1 MSLFPLQLKGVFLM
15 SEMIANNIIEEVSK
29 YRKPPNKLRSQQE
42 ITAKYNQALEYYKEL
57 CFKPQETN
65 QLKLTTYTE
74 IKTLGWVLGKPE
86 KDIIKDIST
95 HSASNPLGIY

>member
-1 MSLFPLQLKGVFLM
+1 M
-15 SEMIANNIIEEVSK
+15 SEMLANDIVKEVEK

-42 ITAKYNQALEYYKEL
+42 ITAKYNQSLEYYKEL

-74 IKTLGWVLGKPE
+74 IKILGWVLGKPE

-95 HSASNPLGIY
+95 HSASMPFGTF

>member
-1 MSLFPLQLKGVFLM
+1 M
-15 SEMIANNIIEEVSK
+15 SEMLANNIVEEVAK

-86 KDIIKDIST
+86 KDIIKDISA
-95 HSASNPLGIY
+95 HSASMPFGTF

>member
-1 MSLFPLQLKGVFLM
+1 M
-15 SEMIANNIIEEVSK
+15 SEMLANDIVKEVEK

-42 ITAKYNQALEYYKEL
+42 ITAKYNQSLEYYKEL

-74 IKTLGWVLGKPE
+74 IKILGWVLGKPE
-86 KDIIKDIST
+86 KDIIKDIAT
-95 HSASNPLGIY
+95 HSASMPFGTF

>member
-1 MSLFPLQLKGVFLM
+1 M
-15 SEMIANNIIEEVSK
+15 SEMVANNIVEEVAR
-29 YRKPPNKLRSQQE
+29 YRKPPKMRSPQE

-65 QLKLTTYTE
+65 QLKLTIYTE

-86 KDIIKDIST
+86 KDIIKDIAT
-95 HSASNPLGIY
+95 HSASMPFGTF

>member
-1 MSLFPLQLKGVFLM
+1 M
-15 SEMIANNIIEEVSK
+15 SEMLANDITQVVKEYK
-29 YRKPPNKLRSQQE
+29 KPPKMRSVQE

-65 QLKLTTYTE
+65 QLKLSTYTE
-74 IKTLGWVLGKPE
+74 IKILGWVLGKPE
-86 KDIIKDIST
+86 RVIIKDISE

>member
-1 MSLFPLQLKGVFLM
+1 M
-15 SEMIANNIIEEVSK
+15 SEMLSNNIAEEVAR
-29 YRKPPNKLRSQQE
+29 YHKPPKLRSQQE

-86 KDIIKDIST
+86 KDIIKDIAT
-95 HSASNPLGIY
+95 HSPSMPFGTF

>member
-1 MSLFPLQLKGVFLM
+1 M
-15 SEMIANNIIEEVSK
+15 SEMPANDFVQVVKEYK
-29 YRKPPNKLRSQQE
+29 KPPKMRSPQE

-95 HSASNPLGIY
+95 HSASMPFGTF

>member
-1 MSLFPLQLKGVFLM
+1 M
-15 SEMIANNIIEEVSK
+15 SEMLANDITQVVKEYK
-29 YRKPPNKLRSQQE
+29 KPPKMRSPQE

-65 QLKLTTYTE
+65 QLKLSTYAE
-74 IKTLGWVLGKPE
+74 IKILGWVLGKPE
-86 KDIIKDIST
+86 RVVIKDISE

>member
-1 MSLFPLQLKGVFLM
+1 M
-15 SEMIANNIIEEVSK
+15 SEMLANNITKEVES

-42 ITAKYNQALEYYKEL
+42 IQAKYNQALEYYKEL
-57 CFKPQETN
+57 CFKPKETN

-86 KDIIKDIST
+86 RVVIKDISD
-95 HSASNPLGIY
+95 HSASMPFGMF

>member
-1 MSLFPLQLKGVFLM
+1 M
-15 SEMIANNIIEEVSK
+15 SEMLANDIVDVVKEYK
-29 YRKPPNKLRSQQE
+29 KPPKMRSMQE

-65 QLKLTTYTE
+65 QLKLSTYTE
-74 IKTLGWVLGKPE
+74 IKILGWVLGKPE
-86 KDIIKDIST
+86 RVIIKDISA

>member
-1 MSLFPLQLKGVFLM
+1 MSDMV
-15 SEMIANNIIEEVSK
+15 ANNIVEEVAR
-29 YRKPPNKLRSQQE
+29 YRKPPKMRSPQE

-86 KDIIKDIST
+86 KDIIKDIAT
-95 HSASNPLGIY
+95 HSASMPFGTF

>member
-1 MSLFPLQLKGVFLM
+1 M
-15 SEMIANNIIEEVSK
+15 SEMVANNIVEEVAR
-29 YRKPPNKLRSQQE
+29 YRKPPKMRSPQE

-74 IKTLGWVLGKPE
+74 IKILGWVLGKPE
-86 KDIIKDIST
+86 KDIIKDIAT
-95 HSASNPLGIY
+95 HSASMPFGTF

>member
-1 MSLFPLQLKGVFLM
+1 M
-15 SEMIANNIIEEVSK
+15 SEMLANNIVEEVAK

-42 ITAKYNQALEYYKEL
+42 ITAKYNQALEYYKEI

-86 KDIIKDIST
+86 KDIIKDIAS
-95 HSASNPLGIY
+95 HSPSMPFGTF

>member
-1 MSLFPLQLKGVFLM
+1 M
-15 SEMIANNIIEEVSK
+15 SEMPANDFVQVVKEYK
-29 YRKPPNKLRSQQE
+29 KPPKMRSPQE

-65 QLKLTTYTE
+65 QLKLSTYTE

-86 KDIIKDIST
+86 RVIIKDISE
-95 HSASNPLGIY
+95 HSASMPFGTF

>member
-1 MSLFPLQLKGVFLM
+1 M
-15 SEMIANNIIEEVSK
+15 SEMVANNIVEEVAR
-29 YRKPPNKLRSQQE
+29 YRKPPKMRSPQE

-86 KDIIKDIST
+86 KDIIKDIAT
-95 HSASNPLGIY
+95 HSASMPFGTF

>member
-1 MSLFPLQLKGVFLM
+1 M
-15 SEMIANNIIEEVSK
+15 SEMVANNIVEEVAR
-29 YRKPPNKLRSQQE
+29 YRKPPRMRSPQE

-86 KDIIKDIST
+86 KDIIKDIAT
-95 HSASNPLGIY
+95 HSASMPFGTF